1 MNRFR
6 NLVLATSM
14 LAAGAAEA
22 ADFTVTSPDFA
33 GGKVQQAQFAAV
45 MGCTGK
51 DLSPAVSWAN
61 APEGTRS
68 FVVTLYD
75 KDAPTGSGWWHWV
88 AIDIPADVT
97 ALDGGAGSDT
107 SKMPAGA
114 VTIANDAGVAG
125 FGGACPPVG
134 EVHDYTITVKAL
146 SIAKLP
152 VPPGASPALVG
163 FVSNMNTLASAT
175 ISAKGSR

>member
-1 MNRFR
+1 MNRFH
-6 NLVLATSM
+6 NLAFAASM
-14 LAAGAAEA
+14 LTAGAAEA

-33 GGKVQQAQFAAV
+33 GGQVQQAQFSAG
-45 MGCTGK
+45 MGCIGRN
-51 DLSPAVSWAN
+51 LSPAISWAN
-61 APEGTRS
+61 APEGTKS

-88 AIDIPADVT
+88 AIDIPADVA

-114 VTIANDAGVAG
+114 VTIANDAGQRG
-125 FGGACPPVG
+125 FGGACPPEG

-146 SIAKLP
+146 SVEKLP
-152 VPPGASPALVG
+152 VPPEASPALVG
-163 FVSNMNTLASAT
+163 FVSNMNTLATAT
-175 ISAKGSR
+175 ISARGSR